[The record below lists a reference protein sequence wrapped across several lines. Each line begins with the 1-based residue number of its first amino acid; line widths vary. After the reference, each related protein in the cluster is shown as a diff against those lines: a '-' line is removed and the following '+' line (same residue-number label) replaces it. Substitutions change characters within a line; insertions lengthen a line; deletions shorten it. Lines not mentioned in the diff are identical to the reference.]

1 MSLFAVIKLLDY
13 FMIDKNKDSKNSFW
27 QRFSWLFSFG
37 GLLFLNIL
45 ITGVL
50 GGTFWYFFGTIR
62 IYNNLKIGTVD
73 NYRQYSQDFLSVFGS
88 IFTIIGYG
96 LTIYQIWKLRTEQEA
111 MDTARKEAKFLSFM
125 ESTLESIG
133 KAKNSLKELRS
144 RIEKANSFTEDVVRG
159 YIDELVEV
167 KEILTK
173 IDVNKKALDDSEL
186 CKSCHVFIDICIAYF
201 SDTVT
206 DKKTDQIDK
215 VASKGQINALIQE
228 LIKIHP
234 QL

>member
-1 MSLFAVIKLLDY
+1 ML
-13 FMIDKNKDSKNSFW
+13 NNNNNSKNSFW
-27 QRFSWLFSFG
+27 QSFG
-37 GLLFLNIL
+37 WLLILNIL

-50 GGTFWYFFGTIR
+50 GGTFLNFFGTMR
-62 IYNNLKIGTVD
+62 VTGSTDNL
-73 NYRQYSQDFLSVFGS
+73 RQYFQDFLSVFAS

-96 LTIYQIWKLRTEQEA
+96 LTIFQVWKLRTEQEA

-125 ESTLESIG
+125 ENTLESIG

-144 RIEKANSFTEDVVRG
+144 RIEKSNSFTEDVVRG
-159 YIDELVEV
+159 YIDDLVEV

-186 CKSCHVFIDICIAYF
+186 CENCHVFIDICINYF